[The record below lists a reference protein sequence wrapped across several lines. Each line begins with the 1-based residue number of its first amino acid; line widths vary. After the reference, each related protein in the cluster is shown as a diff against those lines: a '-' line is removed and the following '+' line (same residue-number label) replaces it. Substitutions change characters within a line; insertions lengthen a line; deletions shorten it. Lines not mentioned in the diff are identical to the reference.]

1 MTHGTSAIAAKP
13 MFSCMSEKPG
23 PLVAVIT
30 LAPASDAPTIAA
42 MEAISSSICM
52 NRPPINGRHCD
63 MTSAISDDG
72 VMG

>member
-23 PLVAVIT
+23 PLVAVI
-30 LAPASDAPTIAA
+30 AFEPASDAPTMAA
-42 MEAISSSICM
+42 IDAISSSIWM
-52 NRPPINGRHCD
+52 KRPPIRGRHCD

-72 VMG
+72 VIG